1 MGKILIFN
9 RLHLKEK
16 CRYADIIHDS
26 RIYLRINTIT
36 SLEKNQIR
44 TLFSQAIIANLA
56 ILFAGVL
63 VWGTFLYSDVTM
75 YMGWFI
81 SVILL
86 ATSFRLLLVYN
97 IQKNGEKHLIVYS
110 HYYVVASFLL
120 GLDFSL
126 LSIAYYDLDN
136 NDLRI
141 FLTIVNLGLITAAV
155 GTLSVWL
162 RAYLA
167 FALPQI
173 AALIIVFIL
182 NDSPS
187 VVVATIVFSWFML
200 TIAKNFNLQFKKG
213 RSLIDENIKLI
224 SEMQTEITNR
234 KKAQI
239 ELENHQKLLEQTVN
253 ERTKELKTINE
264 SLNDQIGIRR
274 IVEKQLE
281 YLAYYDELTELPNR
295 SLFIEELKRSLL
307 QAKRN
312 QSLLGILFIDLD
324 RFKTINDSYGHYI
337 GDKLLKSV
345 ADRLK
350 NLLRD
355 SDTIARNSGDE
366 FIICLE
372 NMHDAREPF
381 VVSNKIIESLNKKF
395 DIEGHV
401 VHIGVS
407 IGISMYPLDGDDAL
421 ELIKM
426 SDTALYE
433 AKNIGRNN
441 FQFYSNAMS
450 SKITDRL
457 NLENA
462 LRKALDNNEFFLVYQ
477 PQVDL
482 HTQQTTGFEALIR
495 WNSPEFGVVSPFK
508 FIPVL
513 EETGLI
519 YSVGEW
525 IIEEVLRFIKSG
537 KNNNTKV
544 SINLSA
550 LQCGVN
556 NFSHK
561 IEGFINEACIEPE
574 LVEFEITESVLID
587 DFSQTQMFLSDIS
600 NLGCTI
606 ALDDF
611 GTGYTSFEYLTK
623 LPIDVIKIDRSLIT
637 GIHENKNLQ
646 DIVRAIITMSES
658 LGIENVFEGV
668 ETLEELKMVEQIH
681 GVTIQGFYFS
691 KPLEQHQVEQWFSS
705 NSRQSVR

>member
-1 MGKILIFN
+1 M
-9 RLHLKEK
+9 
-16 CRYADIIHDS
+16 
-26 RIYLRINTIT
+26 NTIT

-56 ILFAGVL
+56 ILFAGLL
-63 VWGTFLYSDVTM
+63 VWGTFLYSGLTK
-75 YMGWFI
+75 YMDWFI
-81 SVILL
+81 AIILL

-97 IQKNGEKHLIVYS
+97 IQKNGEKNLIVYS
-110 HYYVVASFLL
+110 HYYVFASFLL

-126 LSIAYYDLDN
+126 LSIIYYDLDN
-136 NDLRI
+136 NDLRV

-155 GTLSVWL
+155 GTLAVWL

-182 NDSPS
+182 KDSPS
-187 VVVATIVFSWFML
+187 VIVATIVFSWFML
-200 TIAKNFNLQFKKG
+200 TIARNFNLQFKKG

-239 ELENHQKLLEQTVN
+239 ELENHRKLLEQTVN

-264 SLNDQIGIRR
+264 SLNDQIGIRT

-312 QSLLGILFIDLD
+312 QSLLGVLFIDLD
-324 RFKTINDSYGHYI
+324 RFKSINDSYGHYI

-350 NLLRD
+350 NILRD

-381 VVSNKIIESLNKKF
+381 VVSNKIIKSLNKKF

-407 IGISMYPLDGDDAL
+407 IGVSMYPLDGDDAVA
-421 ELIKM
+421 LIKM

-450 SKITDRL
+450 SKISDRL

-477 PQVDL
+477 PQVNL
-482 HTQQTTGFEALIR
+482 LTQQTTGFEALIR

-561 IEGFINEACIEPE
+561 IEDFIHKAGIKPE
-574 LVEFEITESVLID
+574 LVEFEITESLLID

-611 GTGYTSFEYLTK
+611 GTGYTSFGYLTK

-646 DIVRAIITMSES
+646 DIVRAIITMSKS
-658 LGIENVFEGV
+658 LGIDNVFEGV

-691 KPLEQHQVEQWFSS
+691 KPLEQHQVEKWFSS
-705 NSRQSVR
+705 NSCQKAQ